1 MPLKGY
7 WRRGKGIRFCFGQ
20 PHRRQQAQL
29 GCASEPGASTIDTC
43 MFDPRQVSELDHL
56 CSVWITRMCTNLR
69 FRLWAFGSSY
79 RFGLKFAFGL
89 LVLLLLGFLHFCS
102 GLLALLR
109 LAGLLALLLLGFLH
123 YCFWA
128 SYFCFRFG
136 VTLDVCVPR
145 RIALVSSL
153 VYFWLRGCTSAP
165 RRIDTDLLWF
175 WGGPP
180 GACLFFLLTTIYG
193 YCWWP

>member
-69 FRLWAFGSSY
+69 FRLWASAH
-79 RFGLKFAFGL
+79 RIA
-89 LVLLLLGFLHFCS
+89 LVWSLLLGFLY
-102 GLLALLR
+102 
-109 LAGLLALLLLGFLH
+109 

-128 SYFCFRFG
+128 SCASALDFLHYCGWLDFLRF
-136 VTLDVCVPR
+136 
-145 RIALVSSL
+145 
-153 VYFWLRGCTSAP
+153 YFWASCIIAFGNLTFVFASGWHLMYVCLVVS
-165 RRIDTDLLWF
+165 LWF
-175 WGGPP
+175 
-180 GACLFFLLTTIYG
+180 LL
-193 YCWWP
+193 